1 MVCACIFVLG
11 WRLIDYWK
19 CCEGFIKFA
28 FSFLLLERNAS
39 VFGISRGSEL
49 AKIV

>member
-19 CCEGFIKFA
+19 CCEGFIKFE

-39 VFGISRGSEL
+39 VLGI
-49 AKIV
+49 